1 MLFRVGAS
9 YRRIKLY
16 HCYFRRAPRISRIS
30 DIFIQGL
37 WADIEKLKRILKIN

>member
-1 MLFRVGAS
+1 MLFRGGAS

-30 DIFIQGL
+30 DIFTGTLGRYREIKTYF
-37 WADIEKLKRILKIN
+37 EN